1 MNINELRMEFYSSM
15 SREELDHHFSPSK
28 FAMSDRATVVDRHT
42 AALQKSTKGA
52 RETVECDLGVIFNG
66 TGQSLDIYYPPQ
78 VNAETRIMIFFH
90 GGYWQ
95 ALSLDESGGHAIPL
109 SAHNVILVSI
119 GYQLAPSANM
129 TEIVR
134 QCREGC
140 AFIYKKF
147 PNKKIIIS
155 GNSAGGHLS
164 SVMLATNWREY
175 GLDKYPFHGAIL
187 FSGVYDLVPIQKCY
201 VNDPLQLT
209 GQEVRDYS
217 PLGSNCIEKLRDLVP
232 KGFPCLLVEGKSD
245 PTSFQKM
252 RESYQKVLEDAGINV
267 KLEILEE
274 DDHFS
279 YVEKMYS
286 EEHEVTK
293 IMIQFICKEI

>member
-1 MNINELRMEFYSSM
+1 MEFYSSM

-78 VNAETRIMIFFH
+78 VN
-90 GGYWQ
+90 
-95 ALSLDESGGHAIPL
+95 
-109 SAHNVILVSI
+109 
-119 GYQLAPSANM
+119 ANM

-293 IMIQFICKEI
+293 V